1 MSLFSIDDS
10 NRPVKLHKVV
20 LGYPEST
27 SSFKF
32 DMTLNYRL
40 AGVIQT
46 YSDNKP
52 TLVVCFNKIPTLLLF
67 TFLLVCHLL
76 QFCST
81 RKATQQA
88 ATTLTKD
95 AKFVMGPQHRQRL
108 VVLYVHTAIQ

>member
-1 MSLFSIDDS
+1 MVLFSIDDS

-40 AGVIQT
+40 GGVIQS

-52 TLVVCFNKIPTLLLF
+52 TLVVCFDNNQLCCF
-67 TFLLVCHLL
+67 
-76 QFCST
+76 
-81 RKATQQA
+81 
-88 ATTLTKD
+88 
-95 AKFVMGPQHRQRL
+95 
-108 VVLYVHTAIQ
+108 